1 MPLEQNYIEK
11 TLQFISSHGYKSSGI
26 ELLQE
31 VSTFLSQ
38 LLKINYVFI
47 NTYSIDEPN
56 LVKVAVLNNKGV
68 FGPKFSYNLS
78 NTPCENVINKNLCIY
93 STEVQ
98 QKFPKDNF
106 LIENNINSYIGF
118 PLWSSKKEP
127 IGLIVLMDSTPFKH
141 LETIEAI
148 IKIVAL
154 KVEKVLEN
162 LIFKKIKKQKE
173 TEIHELANLTF
184 EGILVH
190 TKGIAFDCNKAFKEM
205 FGYKKKELL
214 GKDVITLLFPK
225 NYQELIQKKLKK
237 SYAAPYEVEGIKK
250 NGEVFSVEIEAK
262 NVAYKNGTKR
272 VVAIRDITHKKAVEK
287 KLNESNTQFK
297 TIIEQAGDA
306 LYISDLKG
314 NILKVNNK
322 SCEQTLYSKEELL
335 KMNVL
340 DIDTKH
346 INTKDLQHF
355 WVNLPLENSVTVESK
370 HKRKDG
376 TIFNIEIRTRHTK
389 LNGESLIIGLARDIS
404 ERKKRE
410 TENIKLSTAVE
421 QSENVIIITN
431 LNAEIE
437 YVNPKFTQLTGYTSN
452 EAIGKNPSILGS
464 KSQPKEYY
472 KKMWE
477 TISAGNIWKGE
488 FENKTKSGKHFW
500 ENVTITPIKN
510 KFGKIVNYLAIKE
523 DITERKN
530 AENNLKNAYKTIKDK
545 EDYLSQI
552 LQTANEGFWIIN
564 KDAITIN
571 VNEKLCKILGLKE
584 PEIIN
589 KSVFNF
595 VNKQGAQTFKTEL
608 AKRKKG
614 LSSSYEIDLL
624 KSDGTLVT
632 CLLKPSPLYNKKKEI
647 IGSFA
652 LITDISYI
660 KDSHRKLETKN
671 NELIEITQKL
681 SQKNKLL
688 VTSENKYR
696 NLFEKSPVALLEI
709 DFEEVKK
716 HIVNKGIKPE
726 DLDAYFIKNP
736 DFFKECLAKVSLK
749 SANESTL
756 NLFGATHIEDFAKY
770 LREGPTEK
778 EVDELRKDI
787 IAVVSNVKNYANETE
802 LETINGTIISVII
815 NSEIDT
821 NGKAI
826 VSIIDVTAIKKVENE
841 LKLAKEKAERSDE
854 RYRLVNTATG
864 LGIFD
869 WDIISNKIYYSKYYK
884 RQLGYEPHELENTI
898 DVWKNLLHPED
909 FEKATNYIDEYLKN
923 PEGQYISEFRLLH
936 KSGKYIWILAR
947 AEALLNEEGKPI
959 RLFGSHRNIT
969 VRKKAI
975 LKLEE
980 QAVELL
986 NAKEQAEE
994 SNRLKTEFLNNM
1006 SHEIRTPMNGIL
1018 GFSELLNNPELSDTK
1033 KSYFINIIQ
1042 NSGKQLLRVIDDIL
1056 EISRLGTHQVKVI
1069 EKPVCLNDLLLELFS
1084 IFDIKAKE
1092 NKIPL
1097 YVKKGL
1103 TDAESTI
1110 LTDKS
1115 KLNKIIS
1122 NLLENALKFTNKG
1135 EIRFGYTLTNTNL
1148 EIFVKDTGIGIAPE
1162 KQEIIFDRFSQEE
1175 KNLAQNVGGLGL
1187 GLSIAKENTELLG
1200 GEISVKSKKW
1210 EGATFMI
1217 SLPYN
1222 PVDKTLKE
1230 KKKNVA
1236 TKEKN
1241 TILIVEDEEVNYLF
1255 IEILLTEKISIDCDL
1270 LHAKNGV
1277 EAIEMC
1283 KNSTIDFVLMDIN
1296 MPVMDG
1302 LEATK
1307 NIKKDFPNLP
1317 IVAQTAYSTREDK
1330 ETALNAGCDDFITK
1344 PIDLNKLKAVLFK
1357 YLLKDEI
1364 KV

>member
-1 MPLEQNYIEK
+1 MPLKQNYIEK
-11 TLQFISSHGYKSSGI
+11 TLEFIASNNSKSTSI
-26 ELLQE
+26 ELLNDIA
-31 VSTFLSQ
+31 TFLGQ
-38 LLKINYVFI
+38 LLGINHVLIQKISLEDPNSANAVSYYQNGTLI
-47 NTYSIDEPN
+47 NNIPLN
-56 LVKVAVLNNKGV
+56 LK
-68 FGPKFSYNLS
+68 
-78 NTPCENVINKNLCIY
+78 NTPCKDVNKKGFCNF
-93 STEVQ
+93 STNIQE
-98 QKFPKDNF
+98 KFPNNSF
-106 LIENNINSYIGF
+106 LTENEINSYGGY
-118 PLWSSKKEP
+118 PLWSSNNKK
-127 IGLIVLMDSTPFKH
+127 IGIIVLMDSAPFKD
-141 LETIEAI
+141 LDTIEVI
-148 IKIVAL
+148 IKIVAI
-154 KVEKVLEN
+154 KVEKILEN
-162 LIFKKIKKQKE
+162 LIYKTINKQKKI
-173 TEIHELANLTF
+173 EIQELSNLTF

-190 TKGIAFDCNKAFKEM
+190 NNAIAIDVNKAFKKM

-225 NYQELIQKKLKK
+225 KYQELIRQKSKK
-237 SYAAPYEVEGIKK
+237 NYAAPYEVEGIKK
-250 NGEVFSVEIEAK
+250 NGTVFPIEIEAK

-272 VVAIRDITHKKAVEK
+272 VAAIRDITQKKAVEK
-287 KLNESNTQFK
+287 ELNESNTQFK

-314 NILKVNNK
+314 TILKVNNK

-340 DIDTKH
+340 DIDAEH
-346 INTKDLQHF
+346 INSTELQQF
-355 WVNLPLENSVTVESK
+355 WESLPLEKSVTLESK

-376 TIFNIEIRTRHTK
+376 VIFNVEVRIRHTK
-389 LNGESLIIGLARDIS
+389 LNGKSLIIGLARDIS

-410 TENIKLSTAVE
+410 AENIKLSTAVE
-421 QSENVIIITN
+421 QSENVIVITN

-452 EAIGKNPSILGS
+452 EAMGKNPSILSS
-464 KSQPKEYY
+464 KKQPKEYY

-488 FENKTKSGKHFW
+488 FENITKNGKYFW
-500 ENVTITPIKN
+500 ENVTITPVKN

-523 DITERKN
+523 DISERKK
-530 AENNLKNAYKTIKDK
+530 AEINLKNAYNTIKDK
-545 EDYLSQI
+545 EDYLRQI
-552 LQTANEGFWIIN
+552 LKTANEGFWIIN

-571 VNEKLCKILGLKE
+571 VNDKLCEILELKE
-584 PEIIN
+584 SEIIN

-595 VNKQGAQTFKTEL
+595 VNKKGAQTFKNEL
-608 AKRKKG
+608 SKRKKG

-632 CLLKPSPLYNKKKEI
+632 CLLKTSPLYNKKNEI

-660 KDSHRKLETKN
+660 KHTHKKLENKN
-671 NELIEITQKL
+671 NELIEITNEL

-688 VTSENKYR
+688 ITSENKYR
-696 NLFEKSPVALLEI
+696 NLFEKSPVALIEI
-709 DFEEVKK
+709 DFNEVKK
-716 HIVNKGIKPE
+716 HIISKGIKNE
-726 DLDAYFIKNP
+726 ELDAYFIKNP
-736 DFFKECLAKVSLK
+736 DFFKECLAKAKLNSTNK
-749 SANESTL
+749 SAL
-756 NLFGATHIEDFAKY
+756 NLFAAKHIEDLSKHLKQAHTK
-770 LREGPTEK
+770 K
-778 EVDELRKDI
+778 AVKELRKDI
-787 IAVVSNVKNYANETE
+787 IAVVSNVKDFVSETE
-802 LETINGTIISVII
+802 FATINGDIISVII

-821 NGKAI
+821 KGKAI
-826 VSIIDVTAIKKVENE
+826 VSIIDVTGIKKAENE

-869 WDIISNKIYYSKYYK
+869 WDILSNKIYYSKYYK
-884 RQLGYEPHELENTI
+884 RQLGYEPNELENTT

-909 FEKATNYIDEYLKN
+909 YEKATNYIDAYLKN
-923 PEGQYISEFRLLH
+923 PNGQYTSEFRLLH
-936 KSGKYIWILAR
+936 KNGEYIWILAR

-980 QAVELL
+980 QAIELL
-986 NAKEQAEE
+986 NAKEKAEE

-1018 GFSELLNNPELSDTK
+1018 GFSELLNNPELSDAK

-1056 EISRLGTHQVKVI
+1056 EISRLGTRQVKVI

-1097 YVKKGL
+1097 YVTKGL

-1122 NLLENALKFTNKG
+1122 NLIENALKFTNSG
-1135 EIRFGYTLTNTNL
+1135 EIRFGYELKDNNI
-1148 EIFVKDTGIGIAPE
+1148 EIYVKDTGIGIVPE

-1200 GEISVKSKKW
+1200 GKISVKSKKW
-1210 EGATFMI
+1210 EGATFII

-1230 KKKNVA
+1230 NKKNV
-1236 TKEKN
+1236 TSKEKN

-1277 EAIEMC
+1277 EAIDMC
-1283 KNSTIDFVLMDIN
+1283 KNNSIDFVLMDIN

-1307 NIKKDFPNLP
+1307 SIKKDFPNLP

-1357 YLLKDEI
+1357 YLLKTEVDA
-1364 KV
+1364 

>member
-1 MPLEQNYIEK
+1 MPLEQNYIDE
-11 TLQFISSHGYKSSGI
+11 TLEFLASNNSKPSGI
-26 ELLQE
+26 ELLNDIT
-31 VSTFLSQ
+31 TFLAE
-38 LLKINYVFI
+38 LLHIKHVLIQNI
-47 NTYSIDEPN
+47 SLENPN
-56 LVKVAVLNNKGV
+56 LGNAVSYYQKGTLINDVSLNLKNMPCKNVNKKG
-68 FGPKFSYNLS
+68 FCNFSTNIQKTFPNNAFL
-78 NTPCENVINKNLCIY
+78 TEN
-93 STEVQ
+93 E
-98 QKFPKDNF
+98 
-106 LIENNINSYIGF
+106 INSYAGY
-118 PLWSSKKEP
+118 PLWGSNNKK
-127 IGLIVLMDSTPFKH
+127 IGLIVLMNSKPFKN
-141 LETIEAI
+141 LDTIEVI
-148 IKIVAL
+148 IKIFAI
-154 KVEKVLEN
+154 KIEKILEN
-162 LIFKKIKKQKE
+162 FIFKKLKKQKE
-173 TEIHELANLTF
+173 AEIHELANLTF

-190 TKGIAFDCNKAFKEM
+190 NNGIVFDCNKAFKQM

-214 GKDVITLLFPK
+214 GENIITLLFPK
-225 NYQELIQKKLKK
+225 KYQKLIQQKTKKGY
-237 SYAAPYEVEGIKK
+237 SAPYEVEGIKK
-250 NGEVFSVEIEAK
+250 NGEIFPIEIEAK
-262 NVAYKNGTKR
+262 NVAYKNGKKR
-272 VVAIRDITHKKAVEK
+272 VAAIRDISQKKAVES
-287 KLNESNTQFK
+287 KLIESNAQF
-297 TIIEQAGDA
+297 TTLIESAGDA
-306 LYISDLKG
+306 LYIADLKG
-314 NILKVNNK
+314 KILKVNNIT
-322 SCEQTLYSKEELL
+322 SEQTQYSKEELL
-335 KMNVL
+335 KMNVVDL
-340 DIDTKH
+340 DVETLKL
-346 INTKDLQHF
+346 KDLQQF
-355 WVNLPLENSVTVESK
+355 WENLPLENSITIETK

-376 TIFNIEIRTRHTK
+376 SVFSVELRTRHTK
-389 LNGESLIIGLARDIS
+389 YNGKSIIIGFARDIT

-410 TENIKLSTAVE
+410 DENIKLSTAVE
-421 QSENVIIITN
+421 QSESVIVITN

-437 YVNPKFTQLTGYTSN
+437 YVNPKFTKLTGYSLN
-452 EAIGKNPSILGS
+452 EVMGKNPSILGS
-464 KSQPKEYY
+464 KNQPKEYY
-472 KKMWE
+472 KKMWH
-477 TISAGNIWKGE
+477 TISNGNIWKGE
-488 FENKTKSGKHFW
+488 FENKTKNGKHFW
-500 ENVTITPIKN
+500 ENATITPIKN
-510 KFGKIVNYLAIKE
+510 KFGEIINYLAIKE

-530 AENNLKNAYKTIKDK
+530 AENNLKKAYNTIKDK
-545 EDYLSQI
+545 EDYLRQI
-552 LQTANEGFWIIN
+552 LKTANEGFWIIN
-564 KDAITIN
+564 KEGITIS
-571 VNEKLCKILGLKE
+571 VNDKLCKILDLKE

-589 KSVFNF
+589 KSIFNF
-595 VNKQGAQTFKTEL
+595 VNKQGEHTFKTEL
-608 AKRKKG
+608 EKRKKG
-614 LSSSYEIDLL
+614 LASSYEIDLL
-624 KSDGTLVT
+624 KSDGTLVS
-632 CLLKPSPLYNKKKEI
+632 CLLKPSPLYNKNKEI

-660 KDSHRKLETKN
+660 KDAHTKLETKN
-671 NELIEITQKL
+671 SELTEITQEL

-716 HIVNKGIKPE
+716 HIIKKSIKPE
-726 DLDAYFIKNP
+726 ELDDYFIHND
-736 DFFKECLAKVSLK
+736 DFFKECLTKINLK
-749 SANESTL
+749 SANESAL
-756 NLFGATHIEDFAKY
+756 NLFGAANIDEFTIH
-770 LREGPTEK
+770 LRRAHTKKGIK
-778 EVDELRKDI
+778 ELRKDM
-787 IAVVSNVKNYANETE
+787 IAVISNVKDYASETE
-802 LETINGTIISVII
+802 FETINGTIISVII

-826 VSIIDVTAIKKVENE
+826 VSIIDVTAIKKAENE

-864 LGIFD
+864 VGIFD
-869 WDIISNKIYYSKYYK
+869 WDIISNKVYYSKYYK
-884 RQLGYEPHELENTI
+884 RQLGYEPYELENTI

-909 FEKATNYIDEYLKN
+909 FDKATNYIEEYLKN
-923 PEGQYISEFRLLH
+923 PKGQYISEFRLLH
-936 KSGKYIWILAR
+936 KSGKYIWILAK
-947 AEALLNEEGKPI
+947 AEVLLNEEGKPI

-1056 EISRLGTHQVKVI
+1056 EISRLGTRQVKVI

-1097 YVKKGL
+1097 YVTKGL

-1148 EIFVKDTGIGIAPE
+1148 EIFVKDTGIGIVPE

-1175 KNLAQNVGGLGL
+1175 KNLTQNVGGLGL

-1210 EGATFMI
+1210 EGATFII
-1217 SLPYN
+1217 SIPYN
-1222 PVDKTLKE
+1222 PADKTLKE
-1230 KKKNVA
+1230 KNRNVS

-1241 TILIVEDEEVNYLF
+1241 TILIVEDEEVNFLF
-1255 IEILLTEKISIDCDL
+1255 IEILLTEKISFACNI

-1283 KNSTIDFVLMDIN
+1283 QNNTIDFVLMDIN

-1307 NIKKDFPNLP
+1307 NIKKEFPNLP

-1330 ETALNAGCDDFITK
+1330 ETALNAGCDNFITK
-1344 PIDLNKLKAVLFK
+1344 PIDLSKLKDVLFN

-1364 KV
+1364 MA